1 MRGFCGV
8 SAVDCRVVFMR
19 LGLFESVRLDLKIC
33 VN

>member
-19 LGLFESVRLDLKIC
+19 LGLFESVRLELEDLC
-33 VN
+33 